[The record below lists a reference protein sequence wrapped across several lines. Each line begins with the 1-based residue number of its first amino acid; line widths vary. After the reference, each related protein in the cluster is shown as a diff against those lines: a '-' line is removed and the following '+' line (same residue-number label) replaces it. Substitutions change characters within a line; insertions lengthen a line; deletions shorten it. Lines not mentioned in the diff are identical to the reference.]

1 MLDTH
6 KAPLDTIASHRIVPV
21 IAIENV
27 ENAMPLADALLAG
40 GLPVVEIT
48 FRTAAA
54 AAVIRL
60 LAAER
65 PQLLVG
71 AGTVLDADTV
81 DAAVEA
87 GARFALA
94 PGCLPQTIERAASLG
109 LPFVPGVQTPSDIER
124 ARSLGCSLLKFF
136 PAEAAGGLPMLEAI
150 FAPYKHTGIR
160 FIPTGGVSPS
170 NLTSYLQSPAVAAVG
185 GTWLARSS
193 DMQQGH
199 FAEITARTRDAL
211 QQRDQTGVPPR

>member
-27 ENAMPLADALLAG
+27 EHALPLADALLAG

-60 LAAER
+60 LA
-65 PQLLVG
+65 
-71 AGTVLDADTV
+71 ADTV

>member
-27 ENAMPLADALLAG
+27 EHALPLADALLAG

-109 LPFVPGVQTPSDIER
+109 LPFVPGVQTPSDI
-124 ARSLGCSLLKFF
+124 
-136 PAEAAGGLPMLEAI
+136 
-150 FAPYKHTGIR
+150 
-160 FIPTGGVSPS
+160 
-170 NLTSYLQSPAVAAVG
+170 
-185 GTWLARSS
+185 
-193 DMQQGH
+193 
-199 FAEITARTRDAL
+199 
-211 QQRDQTGVPPR
+211 